1 MTVSPV
7 IIFWLLG
14 LVRLIAKRLRHEP
27 DPVGDQTPSGLPS
40 EGGLDTNLSDGK
52 ALHHRERVIDDQT
65 DCIVAT
71 GLTGT
76 G

>member
-7 IIFWLLG
+7 IVWWLLR

-40 EGGLDTNLSDGK
+40 ERGLDANLSNGQ
-52 ALHHRERVIDDQT
+52 ALHHREWVIDDQR